1 LRSRVGLWVS
11 SAGVALLLASATGC
25 GDDDD
30 DNDSDRENRPE
41 PVAGTFVG
49 KVRDSEAFVA
59 VVAAPPAKGEDRRDV
74 TAFVCDGKELCALF
88 AGSSAG
94 NSYTAESA
102 DGDGNTKGRLSGKA
116 ATGTVDVPDAEM
128 GRYSASGATATAGL
142 YDLTVSPKGR
152 VTGASAAGV
161 GLTGS
166 VTLPPPGDGRLRLAD
181 RSRLRFTVT
190 EAPAADAAGLRAG
203 QMRLIVL
210 PGGEVRGAGRSRG
223 EDGAT
228 FFVRSAPKSK

>member
-11 SAGVALLLASATGC
+11 SAGVVLLLASLTGC
-25 GDDDD
+25 GGDDDD
-30 DNDSDRENRPE
+30 DNDRENRPE

-49 KVRDSEAFVA
+49 KLRDSEAFVA
-59 VVAAPPAKGEDRRDV
+59 VVAAPPAKGKDQRDV
-74 TAFVCDGKELCALF
+74 SAFVCDGKELCAMF
-88 AGSSAG
+88 AGSAAG

-102 DGDGNTKGRLSGKA
+102 DGNGETMGRLSGKA
-116 ATGTVDVPDAEM
+116 ANGTIDVPDAGS

-142 YDLTVSPKGR
+142 YDLTVSPKGK

-161 GLTGS
+161 GLTGT
-166 VTLPPPGDGRLRLAD
+166 VTLPPPGDGRLKLAD

-190 EAPAADAAGLRAG
+190 ETSAADAADLRAG

-210 PGGEVRGAGRSRG
+210 PNGDVRGAGRSGG
-223 EDGAT
+223 EDGVT

>member
-1 LRSRVGLWVS
+1 LPSRARFWVS
-11 SAGVALLLASATGC
+11 SAGVVLLLASATGC
-25 GDDDD
+25 GDDDE
-30 DNDSDRENRPE
+30 DNDRENRPE

-88 AGSSAG
+88 GGSSAS
-94 NSYTAESA
+94 NSYTAKSS
-102 DGDGNTKGRLSGKA
+102 DGDGETKGRLSGKA
-116 ATGTVDVPDAEM
+116 ATGTVDVPDADT
-128 GRYSASGATATAGL
+128 GRYSASDATATAGL
-142 YDLTVSPKGR
+142 YDLTVSAKGK

-166 VTLPPPGDGRLRLAD
+166 VTLPPPGDGRLKLAD

-203 QMRLIVL
+203 QLRLIVL
-210 PGGEVRGAGRSRG
+210 PNGEVRGAGRSRG
-223 EDGAT
+223 DDGVT